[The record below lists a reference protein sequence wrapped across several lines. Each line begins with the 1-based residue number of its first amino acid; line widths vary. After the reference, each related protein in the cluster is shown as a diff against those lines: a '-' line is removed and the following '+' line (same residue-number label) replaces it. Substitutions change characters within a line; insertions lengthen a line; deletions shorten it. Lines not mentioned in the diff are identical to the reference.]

1 MAGKRILL
9 VGADPTSG
17 KLTQDLLNKGNDVAT
32 ADDVTGALDSI
43 THTRPSAV
51 FVHFRVGLRLRPSF
65 MACRTITSSC
75 RSSSWMRMT
84 GAGRENSASLRSLPT
99 PPGWREASARTWT
112 PVEERCEEQ
121 KEARVTTE
129 SERLGYKKV
138 ASGSTV
144 ETLDGEHIGVISEI
158 RGDLFKIKTPRF
170 HRDYWLR
177 VDSVRSAT
185 VGEKVVLN
193 VPRAELDNIKIVDPQ
208 LQ

>member
-1 MAGKRILL
+1 M
-9 VGADPTSG
+9 
-17 KLTQDLLNKGNDVAT
+17 
-32 ADDVTGALDSI
+32 
-43 THTRPSAV
+43 
-51 FVHFRVGLRLRPSF
+51 
-65 MACRTITSSC
+65 
-75 RSSSWMRMT
+75 
-84 GAGRENSASLRSLPT
+84 
-99 PPGWREASARTWT
+99 
-112 PVEERCEEQ
+112 
-121 KEARVTTE
+121 TTE